1 MTRRYLLLGLL
12 FALATLGRAQVAPVA
27 PEAPAVA
34 ASAAAGDHWLETL
47 TALLADRYQA
57 SGQLQ
62 LAWNRPRPA
71 AAPVDADLTILTA
84 TAELAPQILVNVRA
98 TDSTGRT
105 SDHQLVLRAELW
117 RDGWMVRDPVVV
129 GTQLNPL
136 NLDPRRFDAL
146 RERDTIP
153 ADSTLELDFARNM
166 PTGRLVAWRDVV
178 RRPLVRRGQA
188 MEVVASSGTLTI
200 TLHAIA
206 LQDAARGE
214 SVRVRNPDSK
224 KEFVAQVVSESRATI
239 RF

>member
-1 MTRRYLLLGLL
+1 VTVK
-12 FALATLGRAQVAPVA
+12 ATD
-27 PEAPAVA
+27 
-34 ASAAAGDHWLETL
+34 AAGRLSEHM
-47 TALLADRYQA
+47 
-57 SGQLQ
+57 
-62 LAWNRPRPA
+62 
-71 AAPVDADLTILTA
+71 
-84 TAELAPQILVNVRA
+84 
-98 TDSTGRT
+98 
-105 SDHQLVLRAELW
+105 LVLRAELW

-129 GTQLNPL
+129 GTKLNPL

-188 MEVVASSGTLTI
+188 MEVVATDGALTV

-206 LQDAARGE
+206 LQDGARGE